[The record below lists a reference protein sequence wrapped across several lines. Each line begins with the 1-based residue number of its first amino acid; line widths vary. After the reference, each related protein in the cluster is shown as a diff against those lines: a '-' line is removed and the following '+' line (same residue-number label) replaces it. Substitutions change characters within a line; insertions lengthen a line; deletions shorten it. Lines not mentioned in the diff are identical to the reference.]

1 MGLSRSHWLPL
12 LPRAALLLLVVAQA
26 SNGLVS
32 KQQIHGLQCP
42 PAPTLAATGNWAS
55 YGVH

>member
-1 MGLSRSHWLPL
+1 MGLCRSHWLPL
-12 LPRAALLLLVVAQA
+12 LPRAALLLLVAQA

-42 PAPTLAATGNWAS
+42 PAPTLAAKGNWAR